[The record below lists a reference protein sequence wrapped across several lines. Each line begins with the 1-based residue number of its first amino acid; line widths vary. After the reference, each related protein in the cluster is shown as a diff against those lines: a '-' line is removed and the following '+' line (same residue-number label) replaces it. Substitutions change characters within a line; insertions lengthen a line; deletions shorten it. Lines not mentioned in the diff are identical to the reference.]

1 MVILCN
7 SALLPAKFPSFPP
20 HQEEEGW
27 SRGAGRD
34 QRRAPD
40 RGRRGAK
47 WGICLEEIG
56 DLPQFYQGKLG
67 IYHNFARETWMKM
80 VTICDWGTME
90 IFSLRWEN
98 CVCFFQETRDL
109 TGEMMIECWYNED
122 IGAYTTRNILCMYI
136 LYLYCHIYIYIIIL
150 YMYIVYNYCKYIQQT
165 WFSHKMGEHDE
176 ESLQNGWLPWFS
188 AQTASVH
195 QTVLV
200 GLVSKRATPKAR
212 TVDHHIIYRII
223 YYIIIYILYLYIP
236 HEMDQRWG
244 LMIHRSMIFEAPW
257 YCIPNCLINIMIH

>member
-136 LYLYCHIYIYIIIL
+136 LYLYCHIYIYILSYYICILYIITVSISSKHGLAIKWGNMMKNRCKMGGSHDFQLKLPVFTRRFWLALSQNGRPQRPGLLIIIL
-150 YMYIVYNYCKYIQQT
+150 YTELYIISYY
-165 WFSHKMGEHDE
+165 
-176 ESLQNGWLPWFS
+176 
-188 AQTASVH
+188 
-195 QTVLV
+195 
-200 GLVSKRATPKAR
+200 
-212 TVDHHIIYRII
+212 I
-223 YYIIIYILYLYIP
+223 YYIIFIYSPWDGSKMRVDDPSIHDFWGTMILYPKLP
-236 HEMDQRWG
+236 H
-244 LMIHRSMIFEAPW
+244 
-257 YCIPNCLINIMIH
+257 